1 MAHIFSQIDSLNN
14 TTLFSY
20 LFVVFVF
27 IIVINNL
34 KLNTESI
41 LILAFGI
48 IFFYL
53 LVNNKFQKN
62 NDDLGL
68 TEKKLEK
75 LPVKTN
81 YLFKDRNLI
90 DFLDFISDLAI
101 FDQKSYNDL
110 IHIIDNFMTL
120 KQDIETGTIYCRYDV
135 ENAIQLKEHALNALH
150 GINHSI
156 PAQKILIEKIKW
168 SQNELDRILT
178 QHLNLMIHKCK
189 SLSDSKETNV
199 YSFKTDLISNI
210 KNFDPNFNKYYDY
223 LF

>member
-34 KLNTESI
+34 KLNTEFI
-41 LILAFGI
+41 LILAFGM

-120 KQDIETGTIYCRYDV
+120 EQDIETGTKYCRYDV

-168 SQNELDRILT
+168 SQTELDRILT